1 MFVQELCSACPD
13 GKDMFKVRRMA
24 TKGVVMHRVRWVSEQ
39 LGLAPG
45 TLRAWEQRY
54 GIVHPTRSEGGY
66 RLYDDNDLNT
76 LQAMVDLVAA
86 GMQPAQAAEQL
97 LSGQSAPARALTPA
111 SDAHPGLPDPAALI
125 AASRDYD
132 SRALEDTLD
141 AVFSAA
147 GFEYVIDEWLM
158 TALVQVGQ
166 AWEVGHLDI
175 AQEHFISAAV
185 MRRLT
190 AAFAAAGH
198 ARGGR
203 HVMTGLAPGATH
215 EIATL
220 AFATMLR
227 RAGLRVTYLGPDL
240 PVPSW
245 IQAVRT
251 IHPDAVVIGAPR
263 TGDTLAATD
272 IVQALRETA
281 PHTPVYIGGP
291 GATPEQSLPG
301 ATLAEA
307 ANWLADTPATPR
319 AHPGPV
325 V

>member
-1 MFVQELCSACPD
+1 
-13 GKDMFKVRRMA
+13 
-24 TKGVVMHRVRWVSEQ
+24 MHTVRWVSQQ

-66 RLYDDNDLNT
+66 RLYDDNDLDT
-76 LQAMVDLVAA
+76 LQAMADLVTA
-86 GMQPAQAAEQL
+86 GMQPAQAAEQIR
-97 LSGQSAPARALTPA
+97 SGRSAPLREFIR
-111 SDAHPGLPDPAALI
+111 SVDAGLPDPAALI
-125 AASRDYD
+125 AASRSYD

-141 AVFSAA
+141 AAFAA
-147 GFEYVIDEWLM
+147 AAFEYVIDEWLM
-158 TALVQVGQ
+158 AALVRAGE
-166 AWEVGHLDI
+166 AWAAGHLDI
-175 AQEHFISAAV
+175 AQEHFISAGV

-203 HVMTGLAPGATH
+203 HVITGLAPGATH

-240 PVPSW
+240 PGPSW
-245 IQAVRT
+245 VQAVHT

-263 TGDTLAATD
+263 TDDTPAATN
-272 IVQALRETA
+272 IIQALRETA
-281 PHTPVYIGGP
+281 PQTAVYVGGP
-291 GATPEQSLPG
+291 GATPEHALG
-301 ATLAEA
+301 GTTLAEA
-307 ANWLADTPATPR
+307 ASWLTDTLTTPR
-319 AHPGPV
+319 AHPDPV
-325 V
+325 G

>member
-1 MFVQELCSACPD
+1 VHTVS
-13 GKDMFKVRRMA
+13 
-24 TKGVVMHRVRWVSEQ
+24 WVSQQ

-54 GIVHPTRSEGGY
+54 GIVRPTRSDGGY
-66 RLYDDNDLNT
+66 RLYDDSDLDT
-76 LQAMVDLVAA
+76 LQAMADLVAA
-86 GMQPAQAAEQL
+86 GMQPAQAADEIR
-97 LSGQSAPARALTPA
+97 SGRSLMHAGARAVGAPA
-111 SDAHPGLPDPAALI
+111 GLPDPAALI
-125 AASRDYD
+125 AASRSYD
-132 SRALEDTLD
+132 SRALENTLD
-141 AVFSAA
+141 AAFAAA

-158 TALVQVGQ
+158 PALVPVGQ
-166 AWEVGHLDI
+166 AWADGHLDI

-203 HVMTGLAPGATH
+203 HVITGLAPGAIH

-227 RAGLRVTYLGPDL
+227 RAGLRVTYLGPNL

-245 IQAVRT
+245 VQAART

-263 TGDTLAATD
+263 VDDGDAATD
-272 IVQALRETA
+272 IVAALRAAA
-281 PHTPVYIGGP
+281 PHTPVHVGGP
-291 GATPEQSLPG
+291 GATHEQSLPG
-301 ATLAEA
+301 TTLAA
-307 ANWLADTPATPR
+307 AAHWLTDALISPRTTPD
-319 AHPGPV
+319 PV
-325 V
+325 E

>member
-1 MFVQELCSACPD
+1 
-13 GKDMFKVRRMA
+13 
-24 TKGVVMHRVRWVSEQ
+24 MHTVRWVSER

-66 RLYDDNDLNT
+66 RLYDDNDLDM
-76 LQAMVDLVAA
+76 LQGMAELVAG

-97 LSGQSAPARALTPA
+97 LSGRSAPARALTRA
-111 SDAHPGLPDPAALI
+111 NHAHAGLPDPAALI
-125 AASRDYD
+125 AASRGYD

-141 AVFSAA
+141 AAFAAA

-158 TALVQVGQ
+158 AALVPVGQ
-166 AWEVGHLDI
+166 GWADGQLDI

-185 MRRLT
+185 MRLLT

-203 HVMTGLAPGATH
+203 HVITGLAPGATH

-220 AFATMLR
+220 SFATMLR

-240 PVPSW
+240 PGPSW
-245 IQAVRT
+245 VQAVGT
-251 IHPDAVVIGAPR
+251 VHPDAVVIGAPR
-263 TGDTLAATD
+263 ARDAAAATEL
-272 IVQALRETA
+272 VQALRETA
-281 PHTPVYIGGP
+281 PRVAVYVGGP
-291 GATPEQSLPG
+291 GASPEQSLPG

-307 ANWLADTPATPR
+307 ANWLADALVTPR
-319 AHPGPV
+319 AHPDPV
-325 V
+325 G

>member
-1 MFVQELCSACPD
+1 
-13 GKDMFKVRRMA
+13 
-24 TKGVVMHRVRWVSEQ
+24 MHTVRWVSEQ

-66 RLYDDNDLNT
+66 RLYDDNDLDT
-76 LQAMVDLVAA
+76 LQAMADLVTA
-86 GMQPAQAAEQL
+86 GMQPAQAAEQIR
-97 LSGQSAPARALTPA
+97 SGRVSPARDLTRTI
-111 SDAHPGLPDPAALI
+111 DAHAGMPDPAALI
-125 AASRDYD
+125 AASRSYD

-141 AVFSAA
+141 AAFAAA
-147 GFEYVIDEWLM
+147 GFEYVVDEWLM
-158 TALVQVGQ
+158 AALVPVGQ
-166 AWEVGHLDI
+166 AWAAGHLDI

-203 HVMTGLAPGATH
+203 HVITGLAPGATH

-220 AFATMLR
+220 SFATMLR

-240 PVPSW
+240 PGPSW
-245 IQAVRT
+245 VQAVHT

-263 TGDTLAATD
+263 TSDTPAATD
-272 IVQALRETA
+272 IVEALREAA
-281 PHTPVYIGGP
+281 PHTAVYVGGP
-291 GATPEQSLPG
+291 GATPECFLPG
-301 ATLAEA
+301 ITLGEA
-307 ANWLADTPATPR
+307 ANWLADTLTTPR
-319 AHPGPV
+319 AHPDLQSVPPL
-325 V
+325 

>member
-1 MFVQELCSACPD
+1 MY
-13 GKDMFKVRRMA
+13 
-24 TKGVVMHRVRWVSEQ
+24 TVRWVSER
-39 LGLAPG
+39 LGLAPA

-66 RLYDDNDLNT
+66 RLYDDNDLDT
-76 LQAMVDLVAA
+76 LQAMADLVAA
-86 GMQPAQAAEQL
+86 GMQPAQAAEQIR
-97 LSGQSAPARALTPA
+97 SGRSVPSRETTRTADSPA
-111 SDAHPGLPDPAALI
+111 GLPDPAALI
-125 AASRDYD
+125 AASRSYD
-132 SRALEDTLD
+132 SRALEDILD
-141 AVFSAA
+141 AAFSAA

-158 TALVQVGQ
+158 AALVPVGQ
-166 AWEVGHLDI
+166 AWVAGHLDI

-203 HVMTGLAPGATH
+203 HVITGLAPGATH

-240 PVPSW
+240 PGASW
-245 IQAVRT
+245 VQAVGT
-251 IHPDAVVIGAPR
+251 VHPDAVVIGAPR
-263 TGDTLAATD
+263 TRDTAAATD
-272 IVQALRETA
+272 IVQALREAA
-281 PHTPVYIGGP
+281 PHVAVYIGGP

-301 ATLAEA
+301 TTLAEA
-307 ANWLADTPATPR
+307 ANWLADTLTTPS

-325 V
+325 G